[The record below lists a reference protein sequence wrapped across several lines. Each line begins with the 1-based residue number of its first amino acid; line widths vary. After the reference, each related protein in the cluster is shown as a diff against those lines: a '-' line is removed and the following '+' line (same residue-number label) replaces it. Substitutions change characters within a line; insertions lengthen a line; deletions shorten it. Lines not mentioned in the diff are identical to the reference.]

1 MNATRLATAVLIALL
16 PLAAA
21 AETPISEDRPLA
33 ADARV
38 EVNNMAGEIRI
49 VGSDREGIEIR
60 GSIGEGAKGLIV
72 EGDEKRLRIRVDYPE
87 SRGGWGGWFGGG
99 SVGDS
104 RLEISLPRGVSL
116 ELGSVSA
123 NIDVRSVG
131 GQRLKVET
139 VSGNVDVDAAPG
151 EVEIDAVSGDVTLRL
166 EGSKLVDIE
175 TVSGDAEVQGSLSGR
190 LKAQAVSGDLVFRLA
205 KNALA
210 DTSISA
216 VSGDVRLEAA
226 LAKDGRLSVNSLS
239 GDVEIDLPASTSA
252 SLRIET
258 FSGSIRSDQGKVEK
272 EEYGP
277 GARLSTTLGGGEGQI
292 RLESFSGNVELRTR

>member
-1 MNATRLATAVLIALL
+1 MNATRLATAILVALL
-16 PLAAA
+16 PLAAV
-21 AETPISEDRPLA
+21 AETPIREDRPLA

-131 GQRLKVET
+131 GQRLKVE
-139 VSGNVDVDAAPG
+139 
-151 EVEIDAVSGDVTLRL
+151 IDAVSGDVTLRL

-205 KNALA
+205 DNALA

-216 VSGDVRLEAA
+216 VSGDVRLQAA

-272 EEYGP
+272 EQYGP